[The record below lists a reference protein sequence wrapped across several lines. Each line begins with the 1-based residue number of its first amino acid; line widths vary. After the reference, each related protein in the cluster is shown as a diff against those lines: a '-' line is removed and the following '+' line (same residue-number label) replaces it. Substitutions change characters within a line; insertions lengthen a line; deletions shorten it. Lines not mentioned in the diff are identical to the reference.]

1 MYTIYN
7 LYKKDSNDC
16 YIGKTRDVPK
26 RMVLHKF
33 YSKTSPYKLYEF
45 MRANGGYENFDYEIL
60 ETDIP
65 QDQGVAKERY
75 YYDLYQPNLNN
86 NVPGRTQEQSKLQYR
101 TRNRLQI
108 LKRSENGNE

>member
-1 MYTIYN
+1 
-7 LYKKDSNDC
+7 
-16 YIGKTRDVPK
+16 
-26 RMVLHKF
+26 
-33 YSKTSPYKLYEF
+33 

-75 YYDLYQPNLNN
+75 YYDLYKPNLNN

-108 LKRSENGNE
+108 IEKVREWQRVNRIKFNAYQKEYQRKKKEFNISHISNETQSIIQPLQV